1 MAVLVIAIIIIRYL
15 ADDTI
20 KDEDDVSKYLG
31 IDTLASFPLLKGQNN
46 KTTKST
52 KSKKKKSK

>member
-1 MAVLVIAIIIIRYL
+1 MAVLVILIIMIRYL

-31 IDTLASFPLLKGQNN
+31 IDTLAAFPLLKGVNT
-46 KTTKST
+46 KTTKAKKT
-52 KSKKKKSK
+52 KKKKSK